1 MRTTKSAFL
10 PADKVVVYLSDSCP
24 FSRNF
29 ETQMKA
35 GGLRGFGGD
44 ILVHRGGKHSKLH
57 KHYPQWFVGSKLSR
71 TKRRETG
78 SGMAQLKAVLP
89 EVGGGG

>member
-10 PADKVVVYLSDSCP
+10 PADKVVIYLSDSCP
-24 FSRNF
+24 FSRKF
-29 ETQMKA
+29 EAKMKA
-35 GGLRGFGGD
+35 GALRGLAND
-44 ILVHRGGKHSKLH
+44 ILIHRGGKHSKLH
-57 KHYPQWFVGSKLSR
+57 EHYPQWFVGSKLSR

-78 SGMAQLKAVLP
+78 SDMAELKAVLP